1 MEKTMSHI
9 SHIELD
15 DSNLPP
21 PTPEIEQE
29 RKVAMFDLIEE
40 NVFELPKRDDRVLP
54 AGPYRVGLSIREKRL
69 VFDVRLEN
77 ETRVVEFHLSLS
89 PFRQVVK
96 DYWAICES
104 YFDAVKNL
112 PPSQIETIDMARRG
126 IHNEGARVLEERLDG
141 KAIIDND
148 TARRLFTLIC
158 VLHFGG

>member
-1 MEKTMSHI
+1 MSRI
-9 SHIELD
+9 SQIALD

-29 RKVAMFDLIEE
+29 RKVAIFDLIED
-40 NVFELPKRDDRVLP
+40 NSFVLPKRDERAVPD
-54 AGPYRVGLSIREKRL
+54 GPYHLGLAIREKRL
-69 VFDVRLEN
+69 VFDV
-77 ETRVVEFHLSLS
+77 ETETGDKAAEFHLSLS

-96 DYWAICES
+96 DYYQICES
-104 YFDAVKNL
+104 YFNAVKTL

-126 IHNEGARVLEERLDG
+126 IHNEGSRVLQERLDG
-141 KAIIDND
+141 KAEVDTD

>member
-1 MEKTMSHI
+1 MSHI

-77 ETRVVEFHLSLS
+77 ETRVVE
-89 PFRQVVK
+89 
-96 DYWAICES
+96 
-104 YFDAVKNL
+104 
-112 PPSQIETIDMARRG
+112 
-126 IHNEGARVLEERLDG
+126 
-141 KAIIDND
+141 
-148 TARRLFTLIC
+148 
-158 VLHFGG
+158 